1 MKFHS
6 ILVFLVASLAA
17 GTYAAP
23 AKTPCEIVLKGK
35 FTHTTG
41 SGQSGCFGTDP
52 TDPISMA
59 SAPSNVVYKF
69 YSGENCKG
77 LIFTGSGV
85 NSFTPPLQTKSTR
98 LICS

>member
-1 MKFHS
+1 M
-6 ILVFLVASLAA
+6 L
-17 GTYAAP
+17 
-23 AKTPCEIVLKGK
+23 VLKGQ

-41 SGQSGCFGTDP
+41 GQSGCFGTDP

-85 NSFTPPLQTKSTR
+85 TNFTPPLKAKSTR
-98 LICS
+98 LTCPPPQQSS